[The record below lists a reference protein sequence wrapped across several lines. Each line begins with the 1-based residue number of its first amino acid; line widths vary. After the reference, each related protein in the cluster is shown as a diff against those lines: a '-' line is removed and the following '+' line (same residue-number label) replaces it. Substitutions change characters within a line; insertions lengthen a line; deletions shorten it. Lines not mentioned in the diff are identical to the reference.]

1 MSVDIELDDYLRW
14 LTIEKGRQ
22 PATVSAYRRD
32 LHRFLTWCADARVQ
46 PTTLSR
52 EAATTYLAALRSEG
66 LAPTSV
72 TRHWSSLRGW
82 CGYMVAEGVLDS
94 DPTARVSAGRHAKS
108 LPKPLAEHD
117 VFAIIDGVVGTEPL
131 DLRDR
136 ALLELLYGTGARVS
150 EALGVHLENL
160 DFDEGLISVIGKG
173 SKQRLVP
180 MGESLRV
187 ALRAYLAP
195 GGRSVLA
202 TAESKSFLFVNH
214 YGGPLTRQG
223 VALLIRRRALAAGVP
238 GAKVSAHVFRHSC
251 ATHMLEHGADI
262 RIVQE
267 LLGHASIATTQV
279 YTAVSVG
286 SLQAAYAGA
295 HPRAHE

>member
-1 MSVDIELDDYLRW
+1 VSVDTELDDYLRW

-32 LHRFLTWCADARVQ
+32 LHRFLTWCAASRVD
-46 PTTLSR
+46 PRSMSR
-52 EAATTYLAALRSEG
+52 EEATSYLAALRTDG

-82 CGYMVAEGVLDS
+82 SRYMVAEGVLES
-94 DPTARVSAGRHAKS
+94 DPTARISAGRHARS
-108 LPKPLAEHD
+108 LPKPLPESD
-117 VFAIIDGVVGTEPL
+117 VIAILDAIRGPGPL

-136 ALLELLYGTGARVS
+136 ALLEMLYGTGARVS
-150 EALGVHLENL
+150 EALGVQLQHI
-160 DFDEGLISVIGKG
+160 DFDERLISVVGKG

-180 MGESLRV
+180 MGTDLRD

-195 GGRSVLA
+195 GGRSSLVSSA
-202 TAESKSFLFVNH
+202 SKSVLFVNH
-214 YGGPLTRQG
+214 FGGPLTRQG

-238 GAKVSAHVFRHSC
+238 STKVSAHVFRHSC

-286 SLQAAYAGA
+286 SLQAAYADA
-295 HPRAHE
+295 HPRAHD

>member
-1 MSVDIELDDYLRW
+1 MDREIDDFLRW

-22 PATVSAYRRD
+22 PATITAYRRD
-32 LHRFLTWCADARVQ
+32 LRQFVDWCTERRVDPRTLTRDG
-46 PTTLSR
+46 
-52 EAATTYLAALRSEG
+52 ATSYLAYLRSVG
-66 LAPTSV
+66 LAPSSV

-82 CGYMVAEGVLDS
+82 CRYMVLEGVMDD
-94 DPTARVSAGRHAKS
+94 DPTSRVTAGRRARS
-108 LPKPLAEHD
+108 LPKPLAESD
-117 VFAIIDGVVGTEPL
+117 IVTLLDSISATDAF

-136 ALLELLYGTGARVS
+136 ALLEFLYGTGARVS
-150 EALGVHLENL
+150 EALGVHLQNL
-160 DFDEGLISVIGKG
+160 DFDEGLITVTGKG

-180 MGESLRV
+180 MGDGLRG

-195 GGRSVLA
+195 GGRSA
-202 TAESKSFLFVNH
+202 FAGAASKSYLFLNH
-214 YGGPLTRQG
+214 SGGPLGRQG

-238 GAKVSAHVFRHSC
+238 ATKISAHVFRHSC

-279 YTAVSVG
+279 YTAVSIN
-286 SLQAAYAGA
+286 SLQSAYALA
-295 HPRAHE
+295 HPRAHD